1 MLRTSWAVS
10 NLRLWLSSANIDMV
24 VPKSFQLYLGGSTVF
39 GKYGHPWDVRAGMNW
54 FSWKNRVVRSN
65 TEGLYLYNSP
75 VGYSSVPFQVGG
87 HGFVFH
93 SNFEMAF

>member
-1 MLRTSWAVS
+1 M
-10 NLRLWLSSANIDMV
+10 MV